1 MQFLS
6 TGCQGLCAR
15 DEPYFLFLQ
24 INSRFDSKLKPK
36 NGYFLKSYSVSVLK
50 SRPYTL
56 ILLREAIIR
65 DFFFYE
71 VPIYFFSSTFRA
83 KKIDDFEGCL
93 KGVDVRFKGVA
104 GCLKCV

>member
-6 TGCQGLCAR
+6 TGCQGLCAK

-56 ILLREAIIR
+56 ILLRDA
-65 DFFFYE
+65 FPFQN
-71 VPIYFFSSTFRA
+71 
-83 KKIDDFEGCL
+83 G
-93 KGVDVRFKGVA
+93 
-104 GCLKCV
+104 

>member
-15 DEPYFLFLQ
+15 DEPYFLFFQ

-50 SRPYTL
+50 SRSYTL

-65 DFFFYE
+65 DFF
-71 VPIYFFSSTFRA
+71 
-83 KKIDDFEGCL
+83 L
-93 KGVDVRFKGVA
+93 
-104 GCLKCV
+104 